1 MAIVHSSNPEA
12 RLRGKLGDIVY
23 AQQRNG
29 TVTARSV
36 GLRTADWT
44 EGEKKGQHRMQLAH
58 PYVQG
63 VLGDPALKAP
73 YASEAQTRK
82 MRTCDL
88 IMADFLK
95 DPVIASVDATKFN
108 GLAGGWLLVM
118 TGDDFKVIRVGVV
131 LRNAV
136 GQRLEERFAIP
147 AQGSSARV
155 WIYTAQQSLPTG
167 QTLTI
172 QVTATDR
179 AGHSTVATKI
189 HPI

>member
-1 MAIVHSSNPEA
+1 
-12 RLRGKLGDIVY
+12 
-23 AQQRNG
+23 
-29 TVTARSV
+29 
-36 GLRTADWT
+36 
-44 EGEKKGQHRMQLAH
+44 
-58 PYVQG
+58 
-63 VLGDPALKAP
+63 
-73 YASEAQTRK
+73 

-136 GQRLEERFAIP
+136 GQRLEEGFAIP
-147 AQGSSARV
+147 AQGSSSRV